1 MGRDGW
7 QWPRVGMAGSGHG
20 QGWLAV
26 ATSDKNKSYVLLVF
40 FFFGLSYFIFNLQ
53 TNGLEK
59 FGRPL
64 QKMNVTIVKG
74 EI

>member
-1 MGRDGW
+1 MAMGRDGW
-7 QWPRVGMAGSGHG
+7 QWPLLIRTKV
-20 QGWLAV
+20 
-26 ATSDKNKSYVLLVF
+26 VLLVF